1 MSELEL
7 TTKRHID
14 AAMSAV
20 FEAWLNP
27 ELLARFMLPGEGM
40 SVPRANVDPQV
51 GGRFEIIMMAG
62 DKDIPH
68 GGEYKEIDPHSRI
81 VFTWESPFSI
91 DGSTVTLNLSA
102 ASGSG
107 TDVELTHVKFP
118 DEQSRDNH
126 RGGWDH
132 ILKTLNDVLS

>member
-20 FEAWLNP
+20 FEAWLNQ

-62 DKDIPH
+62 DKEIPH